1 LCASPRGSK
10 FGKKERKEAN
20 HVDRRTY
27 GKGTGE
33 DIREGYEPTDDV
45 AAVDPKE
52 DEGVE
57 EGQDV
62 EERHS
67 ADDSEE
73 SRQWNEAREPAVV
86 LQPKYGLDGEAFE
99 NVWGEASTQARE
111 HP

>member
-10 FGKKERKEAN
+10 SGKKERKEAN
-20 HVDRRTY
+20 RVDRRTY

-45 AAVDPKE
+45 AVVDPKE

-57 EGQDV
+57 EG
-62 EERHS
+62 RR

-73 SRQWNEAREPAVV
+73 SRQWNEAREPAVA

-99 NVWGEASTQARE
+99 NVWGEASAQARE
-111 HP
+111 NP